1 MGLGFERVFDCSDQ
15 DRVFD
20 DCDYNP
26 TCREIGDYFLAG
38 LIGRILG
45 EGARF
50 PGKPGNESYPS
61 KKYGNK
67 NTVQRKYG
75 RGTEPG
81 RHEG

>member
-1 MGLGFERVFDCSDQ
+1 MGLSFERIFDGSDQ
-15 DRVFD
+15 DSVFD
-20 DCDYNP
+20 NRDYNA
-26 TCREIGDYFLAG
+26 TCSEIGDYFLAG

-50 PGKPGNESYPS
+50 PGKPENESYPG
-61 KKYGNK
+61 KKYGNE